1 MDYNLSFKQITIGYV
16 DLTQEI
22 VIQELPIS
30 MQENTISTSGI
41 GSSKGV
47 GIGSIQ
53 VPNYKSDFNDL
64 ANPTNKVKY
73 NTKLS
78 VAENVRRGWRPW

>member
-1 MDYNLSFKQITIGYV
+1 
-16 DLTQEI
+16 
-22 VIQELPIS
+22 
-30 MQENTISTSGI
+30 MQETTTTSGI

-47 GIGSIQ
+47 GIGSSKGVGIGGIQ